1 MASALP
7 PSSSGTDYWTTCRNE
22 GDSLAAYAGEEQ
34 GAGTEAY
41 AGEEHKQS
49 FEAMINN
56 LYL

>member
-1 MASALP
+1 MPPALP

-22 GDSLAAYAGEEQ
+22 GDSPAYAGEEQ
-34 GAGTEAY
+34 GAGTGAY

-49 FEAMINN
+49 FGVMINN